1 MKNIIAVAL
10 TCLYFQVAAQ
20 SQTEKITKELSFE
33 VKNSANALMVENIN
47 GSVTVEGYSGSTIQV
62 EVEKVIK
69 GKTTARIEKGMK
81 DIQLGV
87 IDRADTIILYV
98 NGLCNRFGRSKENHS
113 HDGSGWGYDW
123 EGCKHDEQEYD
134 YIMNF
139 RIKLPSSVNLR
150 VSTVNDGDVRVS
162 NTTGKVSAYNINGN
176 ISLTEISQATRANT
190 INGDVDIKYT
200 SNPSSDCRYY
210 TLNGD
215 INAYFKKGLSSNVS
229 FKSFNGEFFTNL
241 PELVALPSE
250 IEKSKTDK
258 GFKYKINGN
267 RFKTGKGGA
276 LLDFETF
283 NGNVYLREQ

>member
-10 TCLYFQVAAQ
+10 TCLYFQVSAQ

-33 VKNSANALMVENIN
+33 VKNNANALMVENIN

-69 GKTTARIEKGMK
+69 GKTAARVEKGMK

-98 NGLCNRFGRSKENHS
+98 NGLCMRFGRTNENRS
-113 HDGSGWGYDW
+113 NDGAQWGYDW
-123 EGCKHDEQEYD
+123 NGCQNDEQEYD
-134 YIMNF
+134 YVMNF
-139 RIKLPSSVNLR
+139 RIKVPSSVNLR
-150 VSTVNDGDVRVS
+150 VSTINEGNVAVS
-162 NTTGKVSAYNINGN
+162 KTSGKVSAYNINGN
-176 ISLTEISQATRANT
+176 ISLTEISQGTRANT
-190 INGDVDIKYT
+190 INGDVDIQYS
-200 SNPSSDCRYY
+200 SNPVSDCRYY

-215 INAYFKKGLSSNVS
+215 INAYFKKGLSSDVS

-241 PELVALPSE
+241 PELVALPTE